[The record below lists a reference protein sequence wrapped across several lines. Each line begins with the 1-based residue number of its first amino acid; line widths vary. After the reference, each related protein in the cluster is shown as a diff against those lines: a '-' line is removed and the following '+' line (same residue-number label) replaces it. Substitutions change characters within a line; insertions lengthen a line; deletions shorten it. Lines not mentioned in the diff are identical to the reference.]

1 MRKQV
6 KVSIYVLL
14 LFCYALTS
22 FTACSKNNG
31 RAGDT
36 AQKGTQEKKGKT
48 KADVNKEDTK
58 GNPDTSDRVD
68 LVFYLMGDPPN
79 DMPLVQDRIN
89 ELLLQKINTTVTF
102 KYTSWTDWQTKYNMI
117 LSSGEECDLIYTA
130 NWMNYA
136 ELANSNAFTPLDEL
150 LPVYAP
156 DIYNDIT
163 QDVWKQMKVK
173 GKIYSVP
180 SSKKEYTNAGIMYR
194 EDLREKYNLPVPD
207 SFSNLEAYLMGVKKN
222 NPTQSIMKPSVN
234 TASFSYSFSATM
246 AFQAKYAWV
255 QSGAP
260 YGLAAEYNT
269 PSKLFDYWAS
279 DDFRDDMMTMKKWAD
294 AGFWSRSVLSDANNS
309 DAFINGQDICI
320 IDGQN
325 PAKFV
330 GTYYNSRLA
339 KDWKVGY
346 VPYASINGIAYA
358 NHPSGNGTAIP
369 TNSKYPKRAAMALN
383 LLYMDKD
390 INRLLQYG
398 IKGTHYTLDAEG
410 YYKDGQKHKDFSAES
425 ANAWGLR
432 NPLFTLPSRGDD
444 KLNKIFSQLHR
455 IALKTK
461 YPDVD
466 IASGFVE
473 VYDDYASERAALAN
487 VMIEYLA
494 PLQAGLVDDVDG
506 AVDEFLQK
514 AAEAGL
520 TKIQEAYTK
529 QWEAYCENYGY
540 K

>member
-6 KVSIYVLL
+6 KVVIYVLL
-14 LFCYALTS
+14 ILCFAFLS
-22 FTACSKNNG
+22 FTACTKSSGKT
-31 RAGDT
+31 GDISP
-36 AQKGTQEKKGKT
+36 KGTQEKESKDRGEGS
-48 KADVNKEDTK
+48 KE
-58 GNPDTSDRVD
+58 GAGEVLDTSKRVD

-79 DMPLVQDRIN
+79 DMSLVQDKIN

-150 LPVYAP
+150 IPVYAP
-156 DIYNDIT
+156 EIYNYITPDI
-163 QDVWKQMKVK
+163 WKQMKVSD
-173 GKIYSVP
+173 KIYSVP

-207 SFSNLEAYLMGVKKN
+207 SFADLEAYLIGVKKN
-222 NPTQSIMKPSVN
+222 NPAQSIMKPSVN

-260 YGLAAEYNT
+260 YGLAAGYNA
-269 PSKLFDYWAS
+269 PSKLFNYWAS
-279 DDFRDDMMTMKKWAD
+279 DDFRDDMKIMKKWAD

-320 IDGQN
+320 VDGQN

-330 GTYYNSRLA
+330 GTYYDSKLA
-339 KDWKVGY
+339 GDWKVGY

-369 TNSKYPKRAAMALN
+369 TNSKYPERAAMALN

-398 IKGTHYTLDAEG
+398 IKGTHYTLDADG
-410 YYKDGQKHKDFSAES
+410 YYKDGQKHKDYGAES

-432 NPLFTLPSRGDD
+432 NPLFALPSRGDD
-444 KLNKIFSQLHR
+444 KLNKVFSELHR
-455 IALKTK
+455 IALNTK

-473 VYDDYASERAALAN
+473 VYDDYASERAGLAT

-494 PLQAGLVDDVDG
+494 PLQAGLIDDVDA
-506 AVDEFLQK
+506 AVDEFLLK
-514 AAEAGL
+514 AGEAGL
-520 TKIQEAYTK
+520 AKIQEAYTE